1 MNHQPH
7 ASHLKDHALLPEGRF
22 ATRVLQWFTAFVL
35 CASAACDSLSE
46 PDGIIDAAD
55 AGQSNPVAQ
64 MSADGGSH
72 HLIVPAFAEA
82 MPMLTLDGIESSSI
96 ATGHI
101 THAQLWGE
109 PAHEIIVSEALLG
122 QIVILTDCPQI
133 CDVQIVSEG
142 LYRPVRAVP
151 SDLDHDG
158 DLDLIVSD
166 IANLQSSETIFGQVV
181 WLENIEA
188 NTFETHVIGD
198 GLGRIACAEPGDL
211 DNDGDLDVVVCVFG
225 AIRGSI
231 IWLEQQDDLSFI
243 QHELDNLPG
252 AIHAFPFDAD
262 GDGDLDIA
270 ASISQVDEEVA
281 FYRNDGSANFV
292 KTVLHHSNDPCFGN
306 SGIEIADLDQDGD
319 PDIIATNGDQMDDEC
334 RFADAI
340 MEHGI
345 RWLENDGAGNFVAHE
360 LILMHAVYGVRVLDL
375 DQDADLD
382 LIAVRFVHPA
392 FSSAAT
398 GSNLAWLENAGD
410 ESFLVHEIE
419 GAPNTLIALDVFD
432 YDYDG
437 LEDIFVGSMN
447 FGVSIGNATRVSV
460 HLRE

>member
-1 MNHQPH
+1 MKYHLH
-7 ASHLKDHALLPEGRF
+7 APKKRNL
-22 ATRVLQWFTAFVL
+22 
-35 CASAACDSLSE
+35 AAHWKGIWAARGYWAMVSILFGTHVGCDSLST
-46 PDGIIDAAD
+46 PNVFIQDGD
-55 AGQSNPVAQ
+55 AGPQTPVAQ
-64 MSADGGSH
+64 MNADGGSH
-72 HLIVPAFAEA
+72 GLSLPSFAEA
-82 MPMLTLDGIESSSI
+82 MPMLTLDGIDSSQI

-101 THAQLWGE
+101 AHAQLWGG

-122 QIVILTDCPQI
+122 QIVILTDCPEV

-151 SDLDHDG
+151 SDIDFDG
-158 DLDLIVSD
+158 DIDLIVSD

-181 WLENIEA
+181 WLENIAA
-188 NTFETHVIGD
+188 NTFETHVMGD

-211 DNDGDLDVVVCVFG
+211 DRDGDLDVVVCVFG

-231 IWLEQQDDLSFI
+231 LWLEQQEDMNFV

-281 FYRNDGSANFV
+281 FYRNDGNANFT
-292 KTVLHHSNDPCFGN
+292 KTVLHHSEDPCFGN
-306 SGIEIADLDQDGD
+306 SGIEIADLDRDGD
-319 PDIIATNGDQMDDEC
+319 LDIIATNGDQMDDEC
-334 RFADAI
+334 RFADAV

-345 RWLENDGAGNFVAHE
+345 RWLENDGAGNFVNQE
-360 LILMHAVYGVRVLDL
+360 IVYMHAVYGVRVRDL
-375 DQDADLD
+375 DNDEDLD
-382 LIAVRFVHPA
+382 LIAARFVHPA
-392 FSSAAT
+392 FSTAAT
-398 GSNLAWLENAGD
+398 GSNLAWLENEGD
-410 ESFLVHEIE
+410 ESFVVHEIG
-419 GAPNTLIALDVFD
+419 GAPNTLIALEVFD
-432 YDYDG
+432 YDSDG

-447 FGVSIGNATRVSV
+447 FGVAVGNATRVSV